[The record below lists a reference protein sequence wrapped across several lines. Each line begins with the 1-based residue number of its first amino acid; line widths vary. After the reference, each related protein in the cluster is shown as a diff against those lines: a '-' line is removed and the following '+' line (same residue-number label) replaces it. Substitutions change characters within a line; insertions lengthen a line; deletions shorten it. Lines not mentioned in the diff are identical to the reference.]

1 MMLCKPRFDLIDDRS
16 CFSCSLQ
23 SKLKEVKDM
32 TAGLKA
38 RVREQHDRPEALEAL
53 KSMMKTSNTFYGK
66 AANGTGVVDGYF
78 TQAELDSKSFCF
90 VHFGQ
95 AA

>member
-1 MMLCKPRFDLIDDRS
+1 
-16 CFSCSLQ
+16 
-23 SKLKEVKDM
+23 M

-53 KSMMKTSNTFYGK
+53 KNMMNTSKTFHGK

-78 TQAELDSKSFCF
+78 TQAELDGKLETIIAL
-90 VHFGQ
+90 G
-95 AA
+95 

>member
-1 MMLCKPRFDLIDDRS
+1 
-16 CFSCSLQ
+16 
-23 SKLKEVKDM
+23 M

-53 KSMMKTSNTFYGK
+53 KNMMNTSKTFYGK

-78 TQAELDSKSFCF
+78 TQAELDSKLETM
-90 VHFGQ
+90 Q
-95 AA
+95 NN